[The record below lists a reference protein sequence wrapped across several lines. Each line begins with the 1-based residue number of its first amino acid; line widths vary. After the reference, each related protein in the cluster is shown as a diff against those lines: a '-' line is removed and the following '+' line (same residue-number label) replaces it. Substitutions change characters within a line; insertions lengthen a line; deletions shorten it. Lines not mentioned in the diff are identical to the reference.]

1 VASKKE
7 TTDMSTTTYT
17 HHYAGTDAATATSP
31 RKSFWR
37 RAFDRMIEGRQ
48 RHADRE
54 IARFLE
60 THGGVL
66 TDDMGRQIM
75 EHLSRRSRPSV

>member
-1 VASKKE
+1 
-7 TTDMSTTTYT
+7 MSTTTYT
-17 HHYAGTDAATATSP
+17 PHYAGTGTAAATSP

-37 RAFDRMIEGRQ
+37 RAFDRLVETQQ
-48 RHADRE
+48 RRADRE

-60 THGGVL
+60 SHGGLL
-66 TDDMGRQIM
+66 TDDTERQIM